1 MGVQAGGCL
10 LPLVL
15 NCHISA
21 FHCGIAHLLES
32 LVPACHLLQD
42 VADLIDQ
49 CLLSD
54 PSQRP
59 TAAEVLRRLRASGGG
74 GGSDG
79 DSCSG

>member
-1 MGVQAGGCL
+1 MGIGCWHVVGFW
-10 LPLVL
+10 VL
-15 NCHISA
+15 KCTSIHIEYGRLSNTS
-21 FHCGIAHLLES
+21 IQTS
-32 LVPACHLLQD
+32 LQD

-74 GGSDG
+74 SSDG
-79 DSCSG
+79 SK